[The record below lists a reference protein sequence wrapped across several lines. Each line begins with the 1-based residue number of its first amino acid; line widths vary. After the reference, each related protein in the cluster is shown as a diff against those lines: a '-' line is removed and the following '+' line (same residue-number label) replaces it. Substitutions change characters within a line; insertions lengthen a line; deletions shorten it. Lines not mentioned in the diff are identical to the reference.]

1 MIQIDNIK
9 AYDVQE
15 AAQLLNVSAQTI
27 RKYIKTG
34 KLKAQKTGVKYVVTE
49 RELKDYLRRG
59 YTREENG

>member
-1 MIQIDNIK
+1 MIQIDNVK

-34 KLKAQKTGVKYVVTE
+34 KLKAQKAGVRYVITE

-59 YTREENG
+59 YTREENR